1 MQRTLTQAVDMH
13 QFIRC
18 QIARGIHC
26 STEHAEYH
34 HCSTSR
40 RGEEPSARFSST
52 SSTTTRT
59 AWWSLCTLIFLI
71 SDKVHIYSGEGRK
84 TGAQHVMNDIDQPT
98 MLEYILAFVRARLCV
113 LAPRLSQ
120 GTAGWPFCRQLR
132 SVCSHSGPTCQW
144 YAKRKCIDW
153 LAIRVLGFAPSY
165 YSSLHHSLQ
174 GALHYDAFLSMHFHH
189 QRDFRRVWFNAQL
202 IRAW

>member
-1 MQRTLTQAVDMH
+1 MLVCPINSQNEEKLLGQGEARLCLLTNATYLAQALDMH

-40 RGEEPSARFSST
+40 RGEEASARFSSM

-71 SDKVHIYSGEGRK
+71 SDKVRIYSGEGRK
-84 TGAQHVMNDIDQPT
+84 TAAQHVMMISINHARIY
-98 MLEYILAFVRARLCV
+98 LGLRAS
-113 LAPRLSQ
+113 P
-120 GTAGWPFCRQLR
+120 
-132 SVCSHSGPTCQW
+132 SVCSRSSSLSRNGG
-144 YAKRKCIDW
+144 
-153 LAIRVLGFAPSY
+153 LAIFA
-165 YSSLHHSLQ
+165 
-174 GALHYDAFLSMHFHH
+174 
-189 QRDFRRVWFNAQL
+189 VN
-202 IRAW
+202 

>member
-1 MQRTLTQAVDMH
+1 MH
-13 QFIRC
+13 QSIRC
-18 QIARGIHC
+18 QIVRGIHC
-26 STEHAEYH
+26 STQHAEYH

-40 RGEEPSARFSST
+40 RGEEPSAVVRVVLLLEPHGGASVLLF
-52 SSTTTRT
+52 
-59 AWWSLCTLIFLI
+59 LLI

-84 TGAQHVMNDIDQPT
+84 TTAQHVMMISINHARIYLGLRASPSVCSRSSS
-98 MLEYILAFVRARLCV
+98 LSRNGGLAL
-113 LAPRLSQ
+113 
-120 GTAGWPFCRQLR
+120 CRQLR
-132 SVCSHSGPTCQW
+132 SVCSHSCPTCQW
-144 YAKRKCIDW
+144 YAKRRCVDR

-165 YSSLHHSLQ
+165 YSSLRHSLQ

>member
-1 MQRTLTQAVDMH
+1 MQRTLTQAMDMH

-59 AWWSLCTLIFLI
+59 HGGAFVLLFFLI
-71 SDKVHIYSGEGRK
+71 SDKVNIYSGEGRK
-84 TGAQHVMNDIDQPT
+84 TAAQHVMMISINHARIYLGLRASPS
-98 MLEYILAFVRARLCV
+98 MCSRSSSLSRNGRLAILPSIEIGL
-113 LAPRLSQ
+113 L
-120 GTAGWPFCRQLR
+120 TLR
-132 SVCSHSGPTCQW
+132 SHMSVICQEESV
-144 YAKRKCIDW
+144 D
-153 LAIRVLGFAPSY
+153 
-165 YSSLHHSLQ
+165 
-174 GALHYDAFLSMHFHH
+174 
-189 QRDFRRVWFNAQL
+189 
-202 IRAW
+202 

>member
-1 MQRTLTQAVDMH
+1 MH
-13 QFIRC
+13 QSIRC
-18 QIARGIHC
+18 QIVRGIHC
-26 STEHAEYH
+26 STQHAEYH

-40 RGEEPSARFSST
+40 RGEEPSAVVRVVLLLEPHGGAFV
-52 SSTTTRT
+52 
-59 AWWSLCTLIFLI
+59 LLFFI
-71 SDKVHIYSGEGRK
+71 SDKVHVYSGEGRK
-84 TGAQHVMNDIDQPT
+84 TAAQHVMNDIDQPT
-98 MLEYILAFVRARLCV
+98 MLEYILASVRARLCV

-132 SVCSHSGPTCQW
+132 SVCSHSCPTCQW
-144 YAKRKCIDW
+144 YAKRRCVDR

-165 YSSLHHSLQ
+165 YSSLRHSLQ

>member
-1 MQRTLTQAVDMH
+1 MH
-13 QFIRC
+13 QSIWC
-18 QIARGIHC
+18 QIVRGIHC
-26 STEHAEYH
+26 TTQHAEYH
-34 HCSTSR
+34 HYSTSR
-40 RGEEPSARFSST
+40 RGEEPSAVVRVVLLLEPHAGAFV
-52 SSTTTRT
+52 
-59 AWWSLCTLIFLI
+59 LLFLFI

-84 TGAQHVMNDIDQPT
+84 TAAQHVMNDIDQPT
-98 MLEYILAFVRARLCV
+98 MLEYILASVRARLCV

-144 YAKRKCIDW
+144 YAKRRCVDR

-165 YSSLHHSLQ
+165 YSSLCHSLQ

>member
-1 MQRTLTQAVDMH
+1 MH
-13 QFIRC
+13 QSIRC
-18 QIARGIHC
+18 QIVRGIHC
-26 STEHAEYH
+26 STQHAEYH

-84 TGAQHVMNDIDQPT
+84 TVAQHVMMISINHARIYLGLRASPSVCSRSSS
-98 MLEYILAFVRARLCV
+98 LSRNGGLAL
-113 LAPRLSQ
+113 
-120 GTAGWPFCRQLR
+120 CRQLR
-132 SVCSHSGPTCQW
+132 SVCSHSCPTCQW
-144 YAKRKCIDW
+144 YAKRRCVDR

-165 YSSLHHSLQ
+165 YSSLRHSLQ

>member
-1 MQRTLTQAVDMH
+1 MQRTLAQAVDMH

-59 AWWSLCTLIFLI
+59 AWWSVCTLIFFI
-71 SDKVHIYSGEGRK
+71 IDKAHIYSGEGRK
-84 TGAQHVMNDIDQPT
+84 TAAQHVMNDIDQPT
-98 MLEYILAFVRARLCV
+98 MLEYILASVRARLCV

-132 SVCSHSGPTCQW
+132 SVCSHSCPTCQ
-144 YAKRKCIDW
+144 
-153 LAIRVLGFAPSY
+153 
-165 YSSLHHSLQ
+165 
-174 GALHYDAFLSMHFHH
+174 
-189 QRDFRRVWFNAQL
+189 
-202 IRAW
+202 